1 LWSFVGIINIGGIY
15 MNALSDIKS
24 KIEKN
29 KEEKR
34 ERLLASATAL
44 FAEKNFNN
52 TSISDIV
59 NKAKV
64 AKGTFYLYF
73 KDKYDIRN
81 QIVQEIS
88 TDLFDDAVNELKK
101 HPEITHF
108 DDSMIFIINHVI
120 DALVA
125 NPTYLTLMN
134 KDLSLGVYS
143 QELTK
148 ILEETDHL
156 SLYELFKEGVE
167 RENLNIKNIDITF
180 FTIVE
185 LVGSTC
191 FSCIV
196 NKVPC
201 PIEDYKPYLFDLIR
215 TLLHAAQ

>member
-1 LWSFVGIINIGGIY
+1 

-34 ERLLASATAL
+34 ERLQASATAL

-59 NKAKV
+59 NKARV

-88 TDLFDDAVNELKK
+88 TDLFDEAMKELKK

-167 RENLNIKNIDITF
+167 RDNLNITNIDITF

-201 PIEDYKPYLFDLIR
+201 PIEDYKPFLFDLIR
-215 TLLHAAQ
+215 TLLHAA

>member
-1 LWSFVGIINIGGIY
+1 

-34 ERLLASATAL
+34 ERLLVSATAL
-44 FAEKNFNN
+44 FAEKSFNN

-81 QIVQEIS
+81 HIVQEIS

-125 NPTYLTLMN
+125 NPTFLTLMN

-215 TLLHAAQ
+215 TLLHAA

>member
-1 LWSFVGIINIGGIY
+1 

-59 NKAKV
+59 NKARV

-88 TDLFDDAVNELKK
+88 TDLFDEAMKELKK

-134 KDLSLGVYS
+134 KDSLGVYS

-215 TLLHAAQ
+215 TLLHAA

>member
-1 LWSFVGIINIGGIY
+1 

-59 NKAKV
+59 NKARV

-88 TDLFDDAVNELKK
+88 TDLFDEAMKELKK
-101 HPEITHF
+101 HPVITHF

-156 SLYELFKEGVE
+156 SLYELFKESVE

-196 NKVPC
+196 NKIPC
-201 PIEDYKPYLFDLIR
+201 PIEDYKPFLFDLIR
-215 TLLHAAQ
+215 TLLHAA

>member
-1 LWSFVGIINIGGIY
+1 MVIK
-15 MNALSDIKS
+15 LSIQETKEN
-24 KIEKN
+24 KKN
-29 KEEKR
+29 
-34 ERLLASATAL
+34 RLLDTGFKL
-44 FAEKNFNN
+44 FTEKGIQN
-52 TSISDIV
+52 TSIQDIV
-59 NKAKV
+59 DNANV

-88 TDLFDDAVNELKK
+88 TDLFDNAVNELKK

-125 NPTYLTLMN
+125 NPTFLTLMN

-215 TLLHAAQ
+215 TLLHAA

>member
-1 LWSFVGIINIGGIY
+1 
-15 MNALSDIKS
+15 MNTLTGIKS

-34 ERLLASATAL
+34 GRLIASATSL
-44 FAEKNFNN
+44 FAEKTFNS

-81 QIVQEIS
+81 QIVKEIS
-88 TDLFDDAVNELKK
+88 ADLFNKAMDALNKNQD
-101 HPEITHF
+101 ITHF
-108 DDSMIFIINHVI
+108 EDALIFIINHVI
-120 DALVA
+120 DDLVA
-125 NPTYLTLMN
+125 NPTILTLMN

-143 QELTK
+143 QEISK
-148 ILEETDHL
+148 ILDDTDHL
-156 SLYELFKEGVE
+156 SLYEVFKQGIA
-167 RENLNIKNIDITF
+167 REKLEIKNIDLTF

-185 LVGSTC
+185 LVGATC

-196 NKVPC
+196 NKTPC
-201 PIEDYKPYLFDLIR
+201 PIEEYKPYLYNSIR
-215 TLLHAAQ
+215 ILLHAA

>member
-1 LWSFVGIINIGGIY
+1 

-59 NKAKV
+59 NKARV

-88 TDLFDDAVNELKK
+88 TDLFDEAMKELKK

-148 ILEETDHL
+148 IREETDHL

-180 FTIVE
+180 FTIVDF
-185 LVGSTC
+185 VGSTC

-201 PIEDYKPYLFDLIR
+201 PIEDYKPFLFDLIR
-215 TLLHAAQ
+215 TLLHAA

>member
-1 LWSFVGIINIGGIY
+1 
-15 MNALSDIKS
+15 MNALTDIKS

-44 FAEKNFNN
+44 FAERNFNN

-88 TDLFDDAVNELKK
+88 SELFDNAMKELKK
-101 HPEITHF
+101 HNEITHF
-108 DDSMIFIINHVI
+108 ADSLIFIIDHVI
-120 DALVA
+120 NALVA
-125 NPTYLTLMN
+125 NPTILILMN

-148 ILEETDHL
+148 ILKETDTL
-156 SLYELFKEGVE
+156 SLYELFKDGVE
-167 RENLNIKNIDITF
+167 KENLNIKNIDITF

-196 NKVPC
+196 NKIPC
-201 PIEDYKPYLFDLIR
+201 SIEEYKPYLYDLIR
-215 TLLHAAQ
+215 TLLHAA

>member
-1 LWSFVGIINIGGIY
+1 

-88 TDLFDDAVNELKK
+88 TDLFDDAVNESKK

-125 NPTYLTLMN
+125 NPTFLTLMN

-215 TLLHAAQ
+215 TLLHAA

>member
-1 LWSFVGIINIGGIY
+1 MILNLS
-15 MNALSDIKS
+15 LSDIKS

-44 FAEKNFNN
+44 FAKKNFNN

-125 NPTYLTLMN
+125 NPTFLTLMN
-134 KDLSLGVYS
+134 KDLSLGAYS

-215 TLLHAAQ
+215 TLLHAA

>member
-1 LWSFVGIINIGGIY
+1 

-201 PIEDYKPYLFDLIR
+201 PIEDYKPYLFELIP
-215 TLLHAAQ
+215 TVPHAAQ